1 MSRSLALWLFI
12 CAAMLFLTT
21 QVGAVTRL
29 TESGLSIVEWKP
41 VTGAIPPLDDAAWN
55 REFTLYQHS
64 PQYRQV
70 NAGMSLE
77 EFKHIYFWEW
87 LHRLLDRVLG
97 LIYFIPL
104 VLFWKQDKI
113 PDTAKKPLVGIFA
126 LGMMQGVLGWVMV
139 KSGLVDRPAVSPYL
153 LAAHLM
159 LAVTIF
165 CCLLRMGFVFSVMPE
180 AAAEKIMPLR
190 KLARGAVAMV
200 AVTMVWGAFT
210 AGLRAGQLYN
220 DTFPLM
226 GNHLWPGEMFH
237 DTPWWSNFFTNP
249 AAVQFT
255 HRVLG
260 VLTFFK
266 LLMVAVRG
274 LSLKATQRRS
284 GAKEISGA
292 FAPRLNCLL
301 TALLVM
307 AFVQPGLGIAT
318 LLTHVNSTVATT
330 HQAGALIIM
339 ALLMALLHNIPCKGD
354 THASH

>member
-1 MSRSLALWLFI
+1 
-12 CAAMLFLTT
+12 MLFLTT

-41 VTGAIPPLDDAAWN
+41 LTGAVPPLNEVVWN
-55 REFTLYQHS
+55 REFTLYQAS

-70 NAGMSLE
+70 NNGMSLE

-104 VLFWKQDKI
+104 VLFWRKDQI
-113 PDTAKKPLVGIFA
+113 PAAAKKPLMGIFA
-126 LGMMQGVLGWVMV
+126 LGAMQGVLGWAMV
-139 KSGLVDRPAVSPYL
+139 RSGLIDRPAVSPYL

-165 CCLLRMGFVFSVMPE
+165 CCMLRMGFAFSVTPE
-180 AAAEKIMPLR
+180 AGAEKLVRLR
-190 KLARGAVAMV
+190 RLVRGAVAMV

-210 AGLRAGQLYN
+210 AGLRAGMIYN

-226 GNHLWPGEMFH
+226 GAHLWPGETFH
-237 DTPWWSNFFTNP
+237 DAPWWINFFENH

-255 HRVLG
+255 HRVLA

-266 LLMVAVRG
+266 LLMVAGRG
-274 LSLKATQRRS
+274 LSLKAT
-284 GAKEISGA
+284 
-292 FAPRLNCLL
+292 PRLNCLL

-307 AFVQPGLGIAT
+307 AFMQPGLGITT
-318 LLTHVNSTVATT
+318 LLTHVNVAVATL
-330 HQAGALIIM
+330 HQAGALTIM
-339 ALLMALLHNIPCKGD
+339 ALLMALLHNIPNKGD
-354 THASH
+354 THAPH

>member
-1 MSRSLALWLFI
+1 MTRPLALWLFV

-41 VTGAIPPLDDAAWN
+41 LTGAVPPLGDIAWD
-55 REFTLYQHS
+55 REFTLYQDS

-70 NAGMSLE
+70 NNGMSLE

-97 LIYFIPL
+97 LIYFVPL
-104 VLFWKQDKI
+104 VLFWKKDQI
-113 PDTAKKPLVGIFA
+113 PAPAKKPLLGIFA
-126 LGMMQGVLGWVMV
+126 LGAMQGVLGWAMV
-139 KSGLVDRPAVSPYL
+139 RSGLVDRPAVSPYL

-165 CCLLRMGFVFSVMPE
+165 CCMLRMGFIFSVTRE
-180 AAAEKIMPLR
+180 AEASALMPLR
-190 KLARGAVAMV
+190 KIVRGAVAMV
-200 AVTMVWGAFT
+200 AITMVWGAFT

-220 DTFPLM
+220 DTFPMM

-237 DTPWWSNFFTNP
+237 DVPWWSNFFANP

-255 HRVLG
+255 HRVLA

-266 LLMVAVRG
+266 LLLVAVRG
-274 LSLKATQRRS
+274 LSLRAT
-284 GAKEISGA
+284 
-292 FAPRLNCLL
+292 PRLNCLL
-301 TALLVM
+301 AALLFM
-307 AFVQPGLGIAT
+307 AFTQVSLGVAT
-318 LLTHVNSTVATT
+318 LLTHVNIATAT
-330 HQAGALIIM
+330 LHQAGALTIM
-339 ALLMALLHNIPCKGD
+339 ALLMGLLHNIPKGS
-354 THASH
+354 THAIH